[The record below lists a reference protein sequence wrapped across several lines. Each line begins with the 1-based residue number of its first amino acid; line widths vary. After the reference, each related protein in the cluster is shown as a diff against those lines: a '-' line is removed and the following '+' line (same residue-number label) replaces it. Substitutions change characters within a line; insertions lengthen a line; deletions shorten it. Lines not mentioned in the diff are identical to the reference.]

1 MSGRV
6 GWLQSAG
13 IAARVA
19 ADRGD
24 LWLPG
29 TLGALPYLAWLPL
42 VMTVAAVPRT
52 SDLAFFGAGLLSSG
66 LFPLNVLLIAVLG
79 ALGILLACLLAA
91 FAEAALLRA
100 AGLGTPG
107 RSMTQELEMA
117 LSVMLVAVLP
127 AVAVGAA
134 LISAVAAVAPAEF
147 GAPDLGVP
155 LVLRI
160 AQRVAPL
167 LAALILFAWLGQA
180 LGAVA
185 LRKVI
190 GREAIPIGRALRAA
204 LRDLRHHPL
213 RRLGLALAS
222 FVADLLGV
230 ALAVALLRVV
240 WAPVGVELADGQLV
254 TPAALLLLVG
264 FVAIWLAVI
273 LGFGALHV
281 WVSTWWSLEIGTPGE
296 VTRPEAQEAV
306 R

>member
-1 MSGRV
+1 MSGRL

-117 LSVMLVAVLP
+117 LSVMLVALLP

-160 AQRVAPL
+160 ALRVAPL

-204 LRDLRHHPL
+204 LRDLRNHPL

-222 FVADLLGV
+222 FVADLLAV